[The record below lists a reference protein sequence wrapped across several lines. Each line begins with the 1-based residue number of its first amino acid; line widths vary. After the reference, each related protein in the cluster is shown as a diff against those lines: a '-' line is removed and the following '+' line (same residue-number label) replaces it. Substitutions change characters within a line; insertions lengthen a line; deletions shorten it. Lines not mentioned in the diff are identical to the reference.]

1 MSLLEEYEL
10 IAQAKTDP
18 EAFALLYQRYVNRI
32 YNYHYR
38 HTSHQ
43 VEAED
48 LTSRTFYRALRS
60 LHRYRETGAS
70 FQAWLF
76 RIAHNLVANWYRDQ
90 SRKETVTIDD
100 DNPPLLYSRLKNP
113 EASTL
118 DSETYHTLVS
128 VIDSL
133 PEDRKTLILLKF
145 VEELT
150 NAEIGAVLGKTE
162 GAVKAL
168 YHRTLISL
176 RKMVPEDVWNEET
189 SQD

>member
-113 EASTL
+113 EASAL
-118 DSETYHTLVS
+118 DSETYRTLVS

-150 NAEIGAVLGKTE
+150 NAEIAAVLGKTE

-176 RKMVPEDVWNEET
+176 RKMVPEDVWNEEAI
-189 SQD
+189 QD